1 MSNRSND
8 PSAPAGPAPV
18 RQLRRE
24 LANFE
29 DIARHLMPTAGE
41 TPRLAGVD
49 VFGGTL
55 PLNGLVGGDHL
66 IYVDFKQRFDLAAR
80 IRAAH
85 DEGRTE
91 VEANL
96 RRCQRMAGVA
106 VIDVSGHQVTDA

>member
-1 MSNRSND
+1 MSIRSND
-8 PSAPAGPAPV
+8 PSAPGGPDLV

-66 IYVDFKQRFDLAAR
+66 IYVDFKQRFDLDAR
-80 IRAAH
+80 IALAR
-85 DEGRTE
+85 EQGRPDIVTHLE
-91 VEANL
+91 WC
-96 RRCQRMAGVA
+96 RR
-106 VIDVSGHQVTDA
+106 